1 MSRTMEGRNQ
11 LIRHLDRSL
20 EALPAPFAQ
29 LVFLSSLRDPY
40 TGRYLH
46 EGWATV
52 ASASEVHLLIRTKH
66 LVIFRQVMELC
77 LSEICHQLQNHFRSL
92 EGETPEMARLWL
104 EGEPFREMI
113 PSGCEALERKFFVS
127 QMRSAL
133 ATLVRCPDLFR
144 PLARVAWLRQPPGQ
158 QPPHRLET

>member
-1 MSRTMEGRNQ
+1 MNNRNPVMV
-11 LIRHLDRSL
+11 LLNRSL

-52 ASASEVHLLIRTKH
+52 ASASEVHVLIREKH
-66 LVIFRQVMELC
+66 LAIFREVMETS
-77 LSEICHQLQNHFRSL
+77 LSEMCNQLQGHFGSL
-92 EGETPEMARLWL
+92 EGETSEMATLWL
-104 EGEPFREMI
+104 EAEPFREMI
-113 PSGCEALERKFFVS
+113 PKGCWPLERKFLIS

-133 ATLVRCPDLFR
+133 AALVRCPDLFR
-144 PLARVAWLRQPPGQ
+144 PLARGAWLDQPPAQ
-158 QPPHRLET
+158 QPRRHLET